1 MAILSALCLFLPT
14 HDGFT
19 NPLLRERIAALL
31 GTSYTA
37 SQMTYDLRRRRLKA
51 LIQRL
56 PGKHRYVLTLTG
68 RRIALFFSK
77 AHARILRPGLARLDP
92 ALPPD
97 ASDLLAA
104 AWRRLDQ
111 AVDHHI
117 HEAKLAA

>member
-68 RRIALFFSK
+68 RRIALFLTK
-77 AHARILRPGLARLDP
+77 LRLRLLRPGLQAADPGSAFTAPPPVRLAFDQLDAALDAMLDAARL
-92 ALPPD
+92 
-97 ASDLLAA
+97 AA
-104 AWRRLDQ
+104 
-111 AVDHHI
+111 
-117 HEAKLAA
+117 